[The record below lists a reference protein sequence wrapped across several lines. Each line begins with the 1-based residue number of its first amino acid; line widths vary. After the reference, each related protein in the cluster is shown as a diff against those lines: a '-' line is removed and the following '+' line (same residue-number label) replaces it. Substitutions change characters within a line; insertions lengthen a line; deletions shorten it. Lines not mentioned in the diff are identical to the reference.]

1 MFLKSSKWILSGLV
15 LAACS
20 FANASTLTLSVD
32 NATQNGSSFGNSFT
46 KSFSVDGENK
56 TLTITAWS
64 DTSSADGSET
74 DVLIQTAQ
82 ASRYTGGL
90 GITNRNTSGDAHTA
104 DNYQSDINKRDYDF
118 FLLDFGDVS
127 VTLNSIFSGFVRDGV
142 ASNHQVSVAAVTTG
156 NLGGKTWSEIDNN
169 FSLSSGHGQFIANNG
184 GYLINSFTSE
194 AGENLALTSS
204 TRWIVGA
211 LNHHFGGSVNDEGND
226 SFKLASIGFTTSTNQ
241 PGTSPIPEPAPIALM
256 LTALVALSRKLTK

>member
-32 NATQNGSSFGNSFT
+32 NATQNGSGFGNSFT

-56 TLTITAWS
+56 TLTITTWA
-64 DTSSADGSET
+64 DTVSGNNTTT
-74 DVLIQTAQ
+74 DLNIETAQ
-82 ASRYTGGL
+82 IGRYGGGL
-90 GITNRNTSGDAHTA
+90 GITNNTSGDAHTS
-104 DNYQSDINKRDYDF
+104 DNYQSNINERDYDF

-127 VTLNSIFSGFVRDGV
+127 VTLNSIFSGYVDGG
-142 ASNHQVSVAAVTTG
+142 AAANQVSVAAVTTG

-256 LTALVALSRKLTK
+256 LIALVALSRKLSK